1 VVRDAVRKRLQAITE
16 SLLGRF
22 HRDRK
27 RAQRESASRGQPH
40 VCLVEIQAL
49 AVRLVEDCSRRQV
62 EALSALLTDAYGDL
76 PETAVDWIRTQADDQ
91 MRRLAG
97 ALQEQLYALRVQLDV
112 WSNDLTD
119 VPKALARE
127 ELRRERRLGDLFAAN
142 PMSGGG

>member
-1 VVRDAVRKRLQAITE
+1 MVRNAGRKRLQAITE

-22 HRDRK
+22 RRDRK

-62 EALSALLTDAYGDL
+62 EALFAVLTDGYAEV
-76 PETAVDWIRTQADDQ
+76 PEPAIDWMRTQTDDQ

-97 ALQEQLYALRVQLDV
+97 ALQEQLYGLRVQLDV
-112 WSNDLTD
+112 WRAMT
-119 VPKALARE
+119 
-127 ELRRERRLGDLFAAN
+127 
-142 PMSGGG
+142 

>member
-1 VVRDAVRKRLQAITE
+1 MKRLQAINE

-27 RAQRESASRGQPH
+27 RAQSASRGQPH

-62 EALSALLTDAYGDL
+62 EALFAVLTDAYGDL
-76 PETAVDWIRTQADDQ
+76 PETAIDWMRTQADAQ
-91 MRRLAG
+91 IRRLAG

-119 VPKALARE
+119 VPKALAEE
-127 ELRRERRLGDLFAAN
+127 ELRRERQLGDLFGAN

>member
-1 VVRDAVRKRLQAITE
+1 VVRNAVRKRLQAITE

-62 EALSALLTDAYGDL
+62 EALSAVLTDAYGDL